1 MDNKNKII
9 LFALAFFSLFLL
21 ILIFFSS
28 FFLSNKKSS
37 SSLNQT
43 SIKISQKEEKNQQ
56 QPEKATN
63 WQMIPDFTGVS
74 NPPMTDD
81 EKNKNDEAFALREN
95 LPFENE
101 SFSIDFDYGEYI
113 FVVNIKEPK
122 KENQQKFFQWL
133 KDNYPHLDAD
143 QFLLK

>member
-21 ILIFFSS
+21 ILIFLSS
-28 FFLSNKKSS
+28 FFLNKKSS
-37 SSLNQT
+37 SSSINQT
-43 SIKISQKEEKNQQ
+43 QIQISPKEENQQ
-56 QPEKATN
+56 QPERATN
-63 WQMIPDFTGVS
+63 WEIIPDFTGVS
-74 NPPMTDD
+74 NPPMTEE
-81 EKNKNDEAFALREN
+81 EKNKNDEAFRLREN
-95 LPFENE
+95 LPFDNE

-122 KENQQKFFQWL
+122 KENQEKFLQWL
-133 KDNYPHLDAD
+133 KDNYPHLDIN

>member
-21 ILIFFSS
+21 VLIFLSS
-28 FFLSNKKSS
+28 FLLNKKSS
-37 SSLNQT
+37 SINQT
-43 SIKISQKEEKNQQ
+43 QIQISPREKNQQ
-56 QPEKATN
+56 EPEKATN
-63 WQMIPDFTGVS
+63 WQMIPNFSGVS
-74 NPPMTDD
+74 NPPMTEE
-81 EKNKNDEAFALREN
+81 EKNKNDEAFNLRES

-122 KENQQKFFQWL
+122 EKNQEKFFQWL
-133 KDNYPHLDAD
+133 KANYPHLDIN

>member
-9 LFALAFFSLFLL
+9 LFALVFFSLFLL
-21 ILIFFSS
+21 ILIFLSS
-28 FFLSNKKSS
+28 FLLNKKSS
-37 SSLNQT
+37 SINQAQ
-43 SIKISQKEEKNQQ
+43 IQISPKQENQQ
-56 QPEKATN
+56 ESEKATN
-63 WQMIPDFTGVS
+63 WQIIPDFSGVS
-74 NPPMTDD
+74 NPPMTQE
-81 EKNKNDEAFALREN
+81 EKNKNDQAFNLRER

-122 KENQQKFFQWL
+122 EENQEKFFQWL
-133 KDNYPHLDAD
+133 KDNYPHLDIN